1 MQWLI
6 SNPASSKYLIP
17 SGMNKYFSVNRFLYL
32 LRLEVFRSRKGIVMT
47 MVIIFG
53 VSFFMGML
61 MNLSVEPAMDVFDH
75 REGFGFTL
83 IMGGFVLSSLA
94 FHGLRNSLSRYQ
106 YLMLPV
112 SALERFLAMWLLTT
126 IGWVIVF
133 TVIFTVY
140 TVLANFLG
148 QLLFSHVKFAP
159 FNPIS
164 AQSAAVTQYYFVTQG
179 VFLAGAAKFRAYVFP
194 RMLVVFTILGIAIGT
209 SGYLFLKDVF
219 ILNDYCEGG
228 DCNILEMME
237 SHRIWDIAR
246 FLFWWVLAPLSWL
259 ITYFGLKDQEV

>member
-1 MQWLI
+1 
-6 SNPASSKYLIP
+6 
-17 SGMNKYFSVNRFLYL
+17 MNKYFNINRFLYL

-61 MNLSVEPAMDVFDH
+61 MNLSLEPTMDVFDH

-83 IMGGFVLSSLA
+83 IIGGFVLSSLA
-94 FHGLRNSLSRYQ
+94 FHGLRNSLNRYQ

-148 QLLFSHVKFAP
+148 QLLFSHVKFAA
-159 FNPIS
+159 FNPINI
-164 AQSAAVTQYYFVTQG
+164 QSAAVTQYYLVTQG
-179 VFLAGAAKFRAYVFP
+179 VFLAGAVKFRAYVFP
-194 RMLVVFTILGIAIGT
+194 RMLVVFTLLAIAVGT
-209 SGYLFLKDVF
+209 SGYMILKDVF
-219 ILNDYCEGG
+219 LMDHYCEGG
-228 DCNILEMME
+228 DCEIMDMME
-237 SHRIWDIAR
+237 NHSIWEVAKV
-246 FLFWWVLAPLSWL
+246 LFWWVLAPLSWL